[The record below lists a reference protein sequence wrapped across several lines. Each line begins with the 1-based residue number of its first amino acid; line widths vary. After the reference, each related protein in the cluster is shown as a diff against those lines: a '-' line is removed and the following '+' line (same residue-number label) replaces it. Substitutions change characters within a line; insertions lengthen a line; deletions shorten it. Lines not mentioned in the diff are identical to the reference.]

1 MLAFP
6 DFSTAEPLR
15 CPACETRFR
24 IVGRAPEQ
32 IRFIDYYRVVGVP
45 PNASASKIKQAI
57 RVQIRKHHPDRNPE
71 NPKSPEILK
80 EVLSAREV
88 LTDQS
93 KRSEYDSVH
102 RAVILKKWG
111 AWDVI
116 QTGSNGEGHVGVVAR
131 EADIDHLRKEID
143 GMDPD
148 GALTSA
154 MAGWDKTV
162 DLGRL
167 SALYRWLGVIS
178 LGIAWLL
185 FALGHGWSAGGAFVV
200 ACACLLGWFWGS
212 RPGGLAALAFFVAR
226 IYSFSFLFFTL
237 MGRSM
242 DEAVKP
248 GLRTNIED
256 AFKMLNGRAELGALL
271 FGIIGTGYFLWR
283 SPYAAALKVHRTAA
297 VGAILGA
304 LIAVVLAS
312 HSLPHQMHWRWF
324 AAFAIYL
331 ALDVGVFSWLGVARR
346 E

>member
-6 DFSTAEPLR
+6 DVSTAEPVR
-15 CPACETRFR
+15 CPGCETRFR
-24 IVGRAPEQ
+24 IVGRTPEQ
-32 IRFIDYYRVVGVP
+32 IRFIDYYRAVGVP
-45 PNASASKIKQAI
+45 PNASASRIKQAI
-57 RVQIRKHHPDRNPE
+57 RVQIRKHHPDRNPG
-71 NPKSPEILK
+71 NPQSSEILK

-88 LTDQS
+88 LTDES
-93 KRSEYDSVH
+93 KRREYDSVH

-116 QTGSNGEGHVGVVAR
+116 QTDSNGSRQAGGSGR
-131 EADIDHLRKEID
+131 DPDIDHLRNEID

-154 MAGWDKTV
+154 MTGRDETV
-162 DLGRL
+162 DLGKL
-167 SALYRWLGVIS
+167 SALYRWLGAIS

-226 IYSFSFLFFTL
+226 IYSFSFLFFAL

-242 DEAVKP
+242 DEAVRP
-248 GLRTNIED
+248 GLRTNIAD
-256 AFKMLNGRAELGALL
+256 AFTMLNGRAELGALL

-297 VGAILGA
+297 AGAILGA
-304 LIAVVLAS
+304 LIAVVLTPQ
-312 HSLPHQMHWRWF
+312 SLLHQMHWRWF

-331 ALDVGVFSWLGVARR
+331 APDVGVFSWLGIARR
-346 E
+346 K